1 MKLKELTKVIQ
12 QLLPAQAQPDHLSVS
27 LETDAKP
34 TIFIID
40 DDDGIRAVIRS
51 ILEEKNWAVED
62 YATGEDFLKAY
73 SPGRKGCILIDVSLP
88 GMTGLDLLARLNRQ
102 DNKLPAIIITGHSDV
117 PMAVQAMKG
126 GASDF
131 IEKPISQEELVAS
144 IQRALEQSEDSG
156 KLLAHRETAARN
168 LAGLTSRQLQIMELV
183 LAGHPSKNIATDL
196 GISQRTVENH
206 RAVIMKKTGAKS
218 LPALARL
225 ALTASLSE

>member
-1 MKLKELTKVIQ
+1 VKLKELTKVIQ